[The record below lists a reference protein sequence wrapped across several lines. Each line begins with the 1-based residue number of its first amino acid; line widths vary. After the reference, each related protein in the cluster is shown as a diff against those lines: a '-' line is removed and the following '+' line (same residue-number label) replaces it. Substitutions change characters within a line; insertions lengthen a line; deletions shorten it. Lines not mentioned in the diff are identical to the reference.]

1 MYYAPIYI
9 FINSSLL
16 EKIQNIY
23 IVLIKYYIIEAKLFA
38 KIQVQMIFCMEQRI
52 FSRLLND
59 QFNKIIWRKKIMDPV
74 TLGVVA
80 LMGAVA
86 TIGGA
91 AEDLESDI
99 GSQSNPN
106 SQVQLAPQMGHLHR
120 MINKAASGE
129 PVAYGVWCGVA
140 GAIAYIVM
148 SLGIMPLIAIA
159 MGACVAA
166 FVHAIYTVTS
176 HMGRIVGQSQFEQP
190 LFMDV
195 LTQSLGPIVGHGF
208 ITSFCIVGISYL
220 MTIPLGTGDPLHV
233 FPLPLLAMLWGI
245 ALGAIGS
252 STGDVHYGAESEY
265 QKFEFGGGTPVAI
278 QGDIVTKAP
287 LGAKN
292 SMDVVNF
299 CAKFGGP
306 LTGFCFGLVVFFS
319 FWNTVVFGIYGGII
333 VGIIIII
340 LLIIMDDRLEVFARN
355 KYGPYDEDALNA
367 APAEEIIEEAEKA
380 PVEAAEEA
388 EEAGDE

>member
-1 MYYAPIYI
+1 
-9 FINSSLL
+9 
-16 EKIQNIY
+16 
-23 IVLIKYYIIEAKLFA
+23 
-38 KIQVQMIFCMEQRI
+38 
-52 FSRLLND
+52 
-59 QFNKIIWRKKIMDPV
+59 
-74 TLGVVA
+74 
-80 LMGAVA
+80 
-86 TIGGA
+86 
-91 AEDLESDI
+91 
-99 GSQSNPN
+99 
-106 SQVQLAPQMGHLHR
+106 

-140 GAIAYIVM
+140 GAIAYILISMFGMVP
-148 SLGIMPLIAIA
+148 GFPVIAIA
-159 MGACVAA
+159 IGAAVAA
-166 FVHAIYTVTS
+166 CVHAIYTVTS

-195 LTQSLGPIVGHGF
+195 LSQSLGPIVGHGF

-220 MTIPLGTGDPLHV
+220 MTIPIGLSDPLHV

-319 FWNTVVFGIYGGII
+319 FWNTVVFGITGGII
-333 VGIIIII
+333 VGIIIVI
-340 LLIIMDDRLEVFARN
+340 LLIIMNDRLEVFARN
-355 KYGPYDEDALNA
+355 KYGPY
-367 APAEEIIEEAEKA
+367 EEE
-380 PVEAAEEA
+380 
-388 EEAGDE
+388 

>member
-1 MYYAPIYI
+1 M
-9 FINSSLL
+9 IN
-16 EKIQNIY
+16 
-23 IVLIKYYIIEAKLFA
+23 LIKN
-38 KIQVQMIFCMEQRI
+38 MEEKNYGPCNIRCSCI
-52 FSRLLND
+52 
-59 QFNKIIWRKKIMDPV
+59 
-74 TLGVVA
+74 
-80 LMGAVA
+80 
-86 TIGGA
+86 
-91 AEDLESDI
+91 
-99 GSQSNPN
+99 

-140 GAIAYIVM
+140 GAIAALVM
-148 SLGIMPLIAIA
+148 SLGMMPIIAIA

-220 MTIPLGTGDPLHV
+220 MTIPINGTPLHV
-233 FPLPLLAMLWGI
+233 FPIPLLAMLC
-245 ALGAIGS
+245 
-252 STGDVHYGAESEY
+252 AESEY

-340 LLIIMDDRLEVFARN
+340 LLTILNDRLELFARN
-355 KYGPYDEDALNA
+355 QYGPYEED
-367 APAEEIIEEAEKA
+367 
-380 PVEAAEEA
+380 
-388 EEAGDE
+388 

>member
-1 MYYAPIYI
+1 
-9 FINSSLL
+9 
-16 EKIQNIY
+16 
-23 IVLIKYYIIEAKLFA
+23 
-38 KIQVQMIFCMEQRI
+38 
-52 FSRLLND
+52 
-59 QFNKIIWRKKIMDPV
+59 MDPV

-91 AEDLESDI
+91 AEDLESAI

-129 PVAYGVWCGVA
+129 PVAYGTWCGIA
-140 GAIAYIVM
+140 GAVAFILIGFGLLPIVSIA
-148 SLGIMPLIAIA
+148 L
-159 MGACVAA
+159 GACVAA
-166 FVHAIYTVTS
+166 LVHGIYTVTA
-176 HMGRIVGQSQFEQP
+176 HFGRIVGQSQFEQP

-195 LTQSLGPIVGHGF
+195 VTSSLGPIVGHGF
-208 ITSFCIVGISYL
+208 ITTFCIVGISYL
-220 MTIPLGTGDPLHV
+220 MVIPINGATPLHV

-265 QKFEFGGGTPVAI
+265 QKFPFGGGTPVAI

-292 SMDVVNF
+292 SIDVGNF

-306 LTGFCFGLVVFFS
+306 ITGLCFGLVVFFS

-333 VGIIIII
+333 AGIILIII
-340 LLIIMDDRLEVFARN
+340 LIILNDRVEVFARN
-355 KYGPYDEDALNA
+355 TYGPYEED
-367 APAEEIIEEAEKA
+367 
-380 PVEAAEEA
+380 
-388 EEAGDE
+388 

>member
-1 MYYAPIYI
+1 
-9 FINSSLL
+9 
-16 EKIQNIY
+16 
-23 IVLIKYYIIEAKLFA
+23 
-38 KIQVQMIFCMEQRI
+38 
-52 FSRLLND
+52 
-59 QFNKIIWRKKIMDPV
+59 MDPV

-120 MINKAASGE
+120 MINKATSGE
-129 PVAYGVWCGVA
+129 PVAYGTWCGIA
-140 GAIAYIVM
+140 GAVAFLLIGLNMLPIVA
-148 SLGIMPLIAIA
+148 IAI
-159 MGACVAA
+159 GATIAA

-195 LTQSLGPIVGHGF
+195 LTESLGPIVAHGF
-208 ITSFCIVGISYL
+208 ITTFCIVGISYL
-220 MTIPLGTGDPLHV
+220 MLIPINGISLHV

-278 QGDIVTKAP
+278 QGDIVTKSP
-287 LGAKN
+287 VGAKN
-292 SMDVVNF
+292 SIDVVNF
-299 CAKFGGP
+299 CSKFGGP
-306 LTGFCFGLVVFFS
+306 LTGLCFGTVVFFS
-319 FWNTVVFGIYGGII
+319 FWNTVVFGIYGGLISGLII
-333 VGIIIII
+333 VI
-340 LLIIMDDRLEVFARN
+340 LLIIMNDRLEVSARN
-355 KYGPYDEDALNA
+355 KYGPYEED
-367 APAEEIIEEAEKA
+367 
-380 PVEAAEEA
+380 
-388 EEAGDE
+388 